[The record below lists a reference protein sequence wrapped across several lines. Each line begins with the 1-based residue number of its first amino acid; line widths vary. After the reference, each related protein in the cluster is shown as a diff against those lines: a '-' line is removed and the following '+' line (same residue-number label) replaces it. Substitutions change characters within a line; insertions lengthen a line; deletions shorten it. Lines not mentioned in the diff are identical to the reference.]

1 MREGL
6 ECDGV
11 RVGEVLRDVA
21 LTVAPGEVVALTAPS
36 GVGKSTLLR
45 AIVRLVALDGGVVTL
60 DGVDVAT
67 LDPRVLRR
75 RVGFVAQRPVM
86 LPGTVADNLA
96 YGLDETPDMAAALD
110 AAGLE
115 NDFAVRD
122 ASKLSGGE
130 QARVAIARALT
141 RKPEV
146 LLLDEPTSG
155 LDAPLAEAIGRHVR
169 ELAAGGLAIC
179 LTSHDRAVVAG
190 WADREVRLAVTSRAD
205 GTRRDGEAR

>member
-1 MREGL
+1 
-6 ECDGV
+6 V
-11 RVGEVLRDVA
+11 QVGDVLRGVG

-36 GVGKSTLLR
+36 GAGKSTLLR
-45 AIVRLVALDGGVVTL
+45 ACVRLVALDGGTVTL
-60 DGVDVAT
+60 DGVDVNT

-96 YGLDETPDMAAALD
+96 YGLDEAPDARVALD
-110 AAGLE
+110 AAGL
-115 NDFAVRD
+115 DASFADRD
-122 ASKLSGGE
+122 ASRLSGGE

-141 RKPEV
+141 RRPEV

-169 ELAAGGLAIC
+169 ALAGDGLAIC
-179 LTSHDRAVVAG
+179 LTSHDRAVVTS
-190 WADREVRLAVTSRAD
+190 WADREHRLAAP
-205 GTRRDGEAR
+205 